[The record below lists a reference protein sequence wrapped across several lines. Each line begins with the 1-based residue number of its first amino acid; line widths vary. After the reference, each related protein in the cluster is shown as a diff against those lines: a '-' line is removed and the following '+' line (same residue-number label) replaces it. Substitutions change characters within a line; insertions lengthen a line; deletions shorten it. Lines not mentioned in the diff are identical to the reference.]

1 MSPLVAQVAVQDAN
15 LHGCHART
23 GATYAVRFRLVG
35 TPGAVMNPGRMQMD
49 WVRYYSL
56 ARQGA
61 RSVEAPQGEVGTYAD
76 AC

>member
-1 MSPLVAQVAVQDAN
+1 VRP
-15 LHGCHART
+15 AR
-23 GATYAVRFRLVG
+23 GPPRPPAFRPARVHCSL
-35 TPGAVMNPGRMQMD
+35 D

-61 RSVEAPQGEVGTYAD
+61 PSVEAPQAEIGTYAG